1 MKNSKKL
8 WKYLVKCG
16 KINRIDVYPFRG
28 GSLKYTFDF
37 KQIGDASE
45 FCTVKAEGF
54 KTACASVSFMIPL
67 SEEAS
72 VFALVPSILTRSSEK
87 YPSVTLLEKK
97 LAALYGAEI
106 IADVS
111 KIGENQVLKLA
122 IASIDDRFALD
133 NESIVTECCRVL
145 FELIYKPKLVDGC
158 FDADEVES
166 EKRLL
171 AEELGAEISDKRI
184 YAKNRLEEI
193 MCEDELYGINRLGT
207 VDAINAITKE
217 TLTEAYKRV
226 LKEAKVLVSVS
237 ANKSI
242 KFESIKELFME
253 YANGIDRTPVK
264 NETLYV
270 EKAEDVTYVK
280 EKAPVKQG
288 KLVMGFR
295 VGMNDHN
302 DNYGARRIMSVIFG
316 GHPGSKL
323 FKVVREELSLC
334 YYCSA
339 RVYRAKGIMLVQS
352 GIESFNEEK
361 AKSAILE
368 QLEEI
373 KKGNFTE
380 EDLEAAKK
388 TLEDSFKS
396 VSDSPEA
403 LDAWFTSQVEYSDYL
418 YPEDCIEM
426 FNNVKKEDVIK
437 VANEV
442 TLDTVFMLEGT
453 EEGDEE

>member
-1 MKNSKKL
+1 MKKTEKL
-8 WKYLVKCG
+8 WKYLAKCG
-16 KINRIDVYPFRG
+16 KIIPNNFRS

-37 KQIGDASE
+37 KNIGEATE

-67 SEEAS
+67 SDEAS
-72 VFALVPSILTRSSEK
+72 VFALIPNILTRSSEK
-87 YPSVTLLEKK
+87 YPTVTLLEKK
-97 LAALYGAEI
+97 LATLYGAEI
-106 IADVS
+106 VADVS

-145 FELIYKPKLVDGC
+145 FELIFKPKFVNGT

-171 AEELGAEISDKRI
+171 AEQLGAEMSDKRA

-193 MCEDELYGINRLGT
+193 MCEEELYGINRLGT
-207 VDAINAITKE
+207 VEGINAVTTE
-217 TLTEAYKRV
+217 GLTEAYKRV
-226 LKEAKVLVSVS
+226 LKTAKILVSVS
-237 ANKSI
+237 ANGSI
-242 KFESIKELFME
+242 ETENIKTLFIE
-253 YANGIDRTPVK
+253 YATGFERKPEK
-264 NETLYV
+264 QETLYV

-280 EKAPVKQG
+280 ETAPVKQG

-295 VGMNDHN
+295 MGMKDRND
-302 DNYGARRIMSVIFG
+302 DYAAKRIMSDVFG
-316 GHPGSKL
+316 GNTNSKL
-323 FKVVREELSLC
+323 FKVVREEMSLC
-334 YYCSA
+334 YYCSS
-339 RVYRAKGIMLVQS
+339 RMIRAKGIMLVQS

-361 AKSAILE
+361 AKNAILD

-380 EDLEAAKK
+380 EDLEASKK
-388 TLEDSFKS
+388 SLEDAFKG

-403 LDAWFTSQVEYSDYL
+403 LDSWFTTQLEHSEYL
-418 YPEDCIEM
+418 YPEDYINM
-426 FNNVKKEDVIK
+426 FKSVTKEDVIRA
-437 VANEV
+437 ANDV